1 MLLFYFMLILV
12 IISPFLKYI
21 NNDHDSLQ
29 TIVEIEG
36 EKDYVR
42 CFLKKIILIIIIF
55 CIVIFLK

>member
-1 MLLFYFMLILV
+1 MLILV